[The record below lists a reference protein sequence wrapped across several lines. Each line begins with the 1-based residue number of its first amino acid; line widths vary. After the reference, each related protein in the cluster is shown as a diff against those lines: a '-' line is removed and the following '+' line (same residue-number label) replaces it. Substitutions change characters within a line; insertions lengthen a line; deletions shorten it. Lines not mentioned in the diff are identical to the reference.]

1 MLPSDRHKSSI
12 SGLSNERVVSM
23 GYCGALQVIDYRTQ
37 QYRLFPL
44 LATVYAYRIV
54 GFWMKWLYA
63 DVTERLNNSDFSTLP
78 EVHACTA
85 GLKSMTTSITAVS
98 LLLHCMP
105 LPSLIVDEYV
115 SKCDLQTFWEGV
127 LGWNR
132 GVPQVMWRAW
142 LFVCKWPSRI
152 VCCICSSLHI

>member
-1 MLPSDRHKSSI
+1 
-12 SGLSNERVVSM
+12 
-23 GYCGALQVIDYRTQ
+23 
-37 QYRLFPL
+37 
-44 LATVYAYRIV
+44 
-54 GFWMKWLYA
+54 
-63 DVTERLNNSDFSTLP
+63 
-78 EVHACTA
+78 
-85 GLKSMTTSITAVS
+85 LKSMTTSITAVS

-152 VCCICSSLHI
+152 VCCICSSLHIRG